1 MTTAAPTSQR
11 GGAPPNT
18 TPRREITQTQIDAL
32 REGDC
37 ETLPLLLQQPQAI
50 HRLPPQQ
57 RQSLLVALFIVIGD
71 SRSAFTTGVKKES
84 AVAMRVISNLIAA
97 PTSIELSSELKL
109 MLRSMGS
116 EELKKLK
123 LERHLLSAKDD
134 VAPAAV
140 EFIKGM
146 VHILR
151 CEPTE
156 FIQNAAAVAKLEQ
169 VMQSLRNGTEGG
181 GGGGADPAS
190 TRRGSSTNTSAP
202 VPPTGSSG
210 NNTNDGQQAPPAAPA
225 APGATGGAQSHRV
238 RALPSKP
245 SSIPHEANPMF
256 DASLEGGLMNIHCPN
271 PVLMFAKHFGLGC
284 IPRVPKYTEGGS
296 LILNLPRKQSQTQ
309 VQGGSNATEMKQPP
323 TINSGSSSSNN
334 NIESGG
340 SHAPPQPANQQNTP
354 SSTEAAMQRASSN
367 VGMTRQPSNV
377 VAAMSAS
384 TPTSPPPSASH
395 PNPPVPP
402 ELRSPNSF
410 IGRTQQQL
418 PTSPIS
424 RPTIPQSPNATLAA
438 TSPTQAP
445 AQPQSVRTTPPPAAP
460 AGFSQ
465 STASMV
471 SSSSS
476 NNASPEAA
484 ARSSGGAQQS
494 SSTAALV
501 PTYVAVP
508 PPIQAGTPSY
518 QLLSRYVES
527 NEGVVVGWGHNRCG
541 ELGQGNN
548 TAFYTPRVLSTS
560 SGTKV
565 LHAACGAQYSLLL
578 TSTGQMIS
586 CGAAEWGQLGTGDPA
601 KLSESFEGTPICS
614 TLTPLRGFKPND
626 VLADVCAG
634 YAFAVAVTE
643 NGEMYLWGNNN
654 HGQCSLGSQLKQ
666 ENMRVVQP
674 MKVGM
679 RSTKVVSVACGSF
692 FVVILTAT
700 GTVLSWG
707 LVSVL
712 GLGPEED
719 VMRMMDKKWCAE
731 SLSREKR
738 NIVLCPCKVSALDG
752 KGVIQVA
759 AGQWHVVVVCADGA
773 VYSWGVG
780 HQGRLGHGVASQE
793 MKPRLVAGLKDVHV
807 IQASCGS
814 FHSCVL
820 VKDGRVFVFG
830 DNANGQCGMG
840 GQPFYLSPTLLPL
853 PAPSISVSCGRE
865 HTTILLADGDVMVCG
880 SSVAAGAGLGQGS
893 RFHAPTRIL
902 SNFVTLSLHCGIS
915 HSFSLAVPR
924 TLELI
929 PVGSLHAGPP
939 SKITSMMLKDGLI
952 SAALGANFTVVV
964 NRNGETFAFGN
975 GDWGQLGMGNPST
988 LLEKS
993 PIESL
998 PVVLHPQRV
1007 PDLAQVRIAS
1017 VVAGYAFV
1025 FAISEQQKVYFW
1037 GNNNH
1042 SQGGM
1047 GPDARGTPRIDSPTE
1062 IASLSD
1068 KSVVQIACGSFF
1080 VLALTSTMEVYS
1092 WGIADCCGHGKDPI
1106 DVPPSVLTTSTSS
1119 EARPVVSSPCK
1130 IQSLTNVVT
1139 IAAGQWHALALTDKG
1154 SIYAWG
1160 VGHQGRLGTGDST
1173 TRYVPT
1179 KLGLSIPCAS
1189 IGCGSFHSWALTANS
1204 DLYMWGDNDSGQ
1216 CGNDQTDTI
1225 VYPQQ
1230 VASDVRSV
1238 SCGRQHSVLITH
1250 DGKIRMAGLL
1260 AHQDKQYKCRTF
1272 DTQPQPPPLMSLM
1285 QSGKFA
1291 LSSFSGPHH
1300 TFILAEKDRPKANT
1314 VREASTE
1321 LRWLTKRSTGK
1332 PAGTPS

>member
-1 MTTAAPTSQR
+1 MSSATLQRDR
-11 GGAPPNT
+11 GGPLAPSARDISPA
-18 TPRREITQTQIDAL
+18 QIDAL
-32 REGDC
+32 RDGDC
-37 ETLPLLLQQPQAI
+37 DLLPQLLQHPQAI
-50 HRLPPQQ
+50 HRLPSQQ

-84 AVAMRVISNLIAA
+84 AVALRIISNLIAA
-97 PTSIELSSELKL
+97 PTSIELSSELKI
-109 MLRSMGS
+109 MLRTMGV

-140 EFIKGM
+140 EFIKSM
-146 VHILR
+146 VHILKV
-151 CEPTE
+151 EPSE
-156 FIQNAAAVAKLEQ
+156 FVHNAAALAKLDQ
-169 VMQSLRNGTEGG
+169 VMQSLRSGVEG
-181 GGGGADPAS
+181 DAS
-190 TRRGSSTNTSAP
+190 VRRVSST
-202 VPPTGSSG
+202 VG
-210 NNTNDGQQAPPAAPA
+210 APPAPPPGPPA
-225 APGATGGAQSHRV
+225 SNDANQPGPGPGPGGNNGNQSHRV

-245 SSIPHEANPMF
+245 SSIPHEANPMY
-256 DASLEGGLMNIHCPN
+256 DSSLECGLMNIHTPN
-271 PVLMFAKHFGLGC
+271 PVLSFAKHFGLGC

-296 LILNLPRKQSQTQ
+296 LILSLPSRKQSQSQ
-309 VQGGSNATEMKQPP
+309 LQGSASEKSIT
-323 TINSGSSSSNN
+323 

-340 SHAPPQPANQQNTP
+340 TTNPPPPTLDP
-354 SSTEAAMQRASSN
+354 SLARSSSN
-367 VGMTRQPSNV
+367 AGLQRQPST
-377 VAAMSAS
+377 VAI
-384 TPTSPPPSASH
+384 TPTSPPPSSSA
-395 PNPPVPP
+395 PTQQIPQ
-402 ELRSPNSF
+402 ELRSPNSMLP
-410 IGRTQQQL
+410 RTQ
-418 PTSPIS
+418 PPIS
-424 RPTIPQSPNATLAA
+424 PPVRPSAPQSPGATAGSTTA
-438 TSPTQAP
+438 SPPPLQHSGSSRLSPPPTVSSTTASP
-445 AQPQSVRTTPPPAAP
+445 PEIARSSSFAVPQPAAP
-460 AGFSQ
+460 QYF
-465 STASMV
+465 TI
-471 SSSSS
+471 
-476 NNASPEAA
+476 
-484 ARSSGGAQQS
+484 
-494 SSTAALV
+494 
-501 PTYVAVP
+501 P
-508 PPIQAGTPSY
+508 PPVQAGTPSF
-518 QLLSRYVES
+518 QLLSRYMES
-527 NEGVVVGWGHNRCG
+527 NEGVIVGWGHNRCG

-548 TAFYTPRVLSTS
+548 APFFTPRVLTIVN
-560 SGTKV
+560 GNKV
-565 LHAACGAQYSLLL
+565 LHAACGAQYSMLL
-578 TSTGQMIS
+578 TNTGTMLS
-586 CGAAEWGQLGTGDPA
+586 CGAAEWGQLGTGDPS
-601 KLSESFEGTPICS
+601 KLVESSDGTPICS
-614 TLTPLRGFKPND
+614 TLTSLRGFKQND

-679 RSTKVVSVACGSF
+679 RSTRVVSVACGSF
-692 FVVILTAT
+692 FVVILTST

-712 GLGPEED
+712 GLGAED
-719 VMRMMDKKWCAE
+719 DVLRMMDKKWCAE

-793 MKPRLVAGLKDVHV
+793 VKPRLVAGLKDVHV
-807 IQASCGS
+807 VQASCGS
-814 FHSCVL
+814 FHSCIL
-820 VKDGRVFVFG
+820 ARDGRVFVFG

-853 PAPSISVSCGRE
+853 PAPAIVVACGRE

-902 SNFVTLSLHCGIS
+902 SNFITLSLHCGIS
-915 HSFSLAVPR
+915 HSFSLAIPR
-924 TLELI
+924 ALELI
-929 PVGSLHAGPP
+929 PIGSLHAGPP

-952 SAALGANFTVVV
+952 SSALGANFTVVV

-975 GDWGQLGMGNPST
+975 GDWGQLGMGNPSV

-1007 PDLAQVRIAS
+1007 PELAQTRIAAVS
-1017 VVAGYAFV
+1017 AGYAFV
-1025 FAISEQQKVYFW
+1025 FAISEQQKVFFW

-1047 GPDARGTPRIDSPTE
+1047 GPEMRGTSRVDVPTE
-1062 IASLSD
+1062 IPALTE

-1106 DVPPSVLTTSTSS
+1106 DVLPSVLTTSTSS
-1119 EARPVVSSPCK
+1119 EARPVISSPCK
-1130 IQSLTNVVT
+1130 IQSLTNIVT

-1173 TRYVPT
+1173 TRYIPT
-1179 KLGLSIPCAS
+1179 KLGLSLPCAS
-1189 IGCGSFHSWALTANS
+1189 IGCGSFHSWALTTGS

-1230 VASDVRSV
+1230 VASDVRSI

-1250 DGKIRMAGLL
+1250 DGKVRMAGLL

-1272 DTQPQPPPLMSLM
+1272 DTQPQPPPLLSLM

-1291 LSSFSGPHH
+1291 LTSFSGPHH
-1300 TFILAEKDRPKANT
+1300 TFILAEKDRPKSST

-1321 LRWLTKRSTGK
+1321 LRLLTKRNNLSGNPTPNPK
-1332 PAGTPS
+1332 PAQSPSA

>member
-1 MTTAAPTSQR
+1 MTATAAPTSQR
-11 GGAPPNT
+11 GGAPIT
-18 TPRREITQTQIDAL
+18 TPRRDVTQSQIDAL
-32 REGDC
+32 RDGDC
-37 ETLPLLLQQPQAI
+37 EALPLLLQHPQAI

-57 RQSLLVALFIVIGD
+57 RQSLLFALFFVIGD

-151 CEPTE
+151 CEPAE
-156 FIQNAAAVAKLEQ
+156 FIQNAAALAKLDQ
-169 VMQSLRNGTEGG
+169 VMQSLRSGTEG
-181 GGGGADPAS
+181 ADPS
-190 TRRGSSTNTSAP
+190 SSMRRTSSNAAP
-202 VPPTGSSG
+202 PSSSNSNG
-210 NNTNDGQQAPPAAPA
+210 APDSNGQQQQQQAPPAAPG
-225 APGATGGAQSHRV
+225 APAGGQSHRV

-271 PVLMFAKHFGLGC
+271 PVLLFAKHFGLGC

-296 LILNLPRKQSQTQ
+296 LILNLPRKQSQVQ
-309 VQGGSNATEMKQPP
+309 VQGGGVAEKQPP
-323 TINSGSSSSNN
+323 TISSGNSSN

-340 SHAPPQPANQQNTP
+340 HAPPTNQQNATP
-354 SSTEAAMQRASSN
+354 TMDPTAMQRASSN
-367 VGMTRQPSNV
+367 VGIVRQQSSV
-377 VAAMSAS
+377 VAAGSA
-384 TPTSPPPSASH
+384 PTSPPPSVSH
-395 PNPPVPP
+395 PTPPIPP

-410 IGRTQQQL
+410 VSRSQQPHTQL

-424 RPTIPQSPNATLAA
+424 RPSFTQSPSVSIAA

-445 AQPQSVRTTPPPAAP
+445 QPLPHSVRTTPPPAAP
-460 AGFSQ
+460 SGFGH
-465 STASMV
+465 STVSMV

-484 ARSSGGAQQS
+484 ARAGAALQS
-494 SSTAALV
+494 SAPSALV
-501 PTYVAVP
+501 PSYVTVP
-508 PPIQAGTPSY
+508 PPIQAGTASF

-548 TAFYTPRVLSTS
+548 TAFYTPRVLTTST
-560 SGTKV
+560 GNKV

-578 TSTGQMIS
+578 TSTGQMTS

-601 KLSESFEGTPICS
+601 KLSESFEGNPICS

-719 VMRMMDKKWCAE
+719 VIRMMDKKWCAE

-820 VKDGRVFVFG
+820 AKDGRVFVFG

-840 GQPFYLSPTLLPL
+840 GQPFYLSPTLLTL
-853 PAPSISVSCGRE
+853 PAPSISVACGRE
-865 HTTILLADGDVMVCG
+865 HTTILLCDGDVMVCG

-902 SNFVTLSLHCGIS
+902 NNFITLSLHCGIS

-1025 FAISEQQKVYFW
+1025 FAVSEQQKVYFW

-1047 GPDARGTPRIDSPTE
+1047 GPDMRATPRIDSPTE
-1062 IASLSD
+1062 IAALSD

-1106 DVPPSVLTTSTSS
+1106 DVPPAVLTTSTSS
-1119 EARPVVSSPCK
+1119 EARSVVSSPCK

-1154 SIYAWG
+1154 SIYSWG

-1216 CGNDQTDTI
+1216 CGSDQTDTI

-1230 VASDVRSV
+1230 VASDVRSI
-1238 SCGRQHSVLITH
+1238 SCGRQHSILITH

-1272 DTQPQPPPLMSLM
+1272 DTQPQPPPLLSLM

-1291 LSSFSGPHH
+1291 LLSFSGPHH

-1321 LRWLTKRSTGK
+1321 LRWLTKRSNGK